1 MARYILIL
9 LFSLLFHI
17 SVKGEVFD
25 GTQNYHID
33 NDSLYSSGCLYYE
46 GGNYEKAYECLSS
59 FFADDSWRSSSTPV
73 AKGLRYLS
81 SCYRFGRGCKV
92 DVGKADYWMELAMQ
106 WGDENAL
113 KLLFDEDWNTLSDE
127 EKRKKLDFCVENTE
141 IWPLEMKYPLISY
154 IKGKRDS
161 VQVLE
166 SFTNYY
172 ILNGKETQNIDKRM
186 VDILLSMKNLNAD
199 DMYILAYCYKEGLGN
214 LQKNE
219 NESMDYLVKAA
230 DLGNEDAMYQIALAN
245 FKYEVEEKAD
255 SVFIKYAS
263 KVLGREHVR
272 SLVGYYYY
280 KYGEHFKK
288 LGNRRNQ
295 ESYFNDALRIWKSL
309 ADGGGHEVVVNNYGM
324 LLYGVYDVEECI
336 PYLEKAYQ
344 MSEQSAVDY
353 GYGKLERV
361 YDHIFSILA
370 DYYFRKSLDHGLA
383 VKKEP
388 IEKVIYYY
396 EEMDAPLDV
405 SEKLKLAECYCQT
418 NKYEQAKSILN
429 RIDQTHLNRY
439 EFCAFQ
445 RSEAMIYA
453 KEGKYEV
460 AFGVMFYVFEECY
473 HMGVNL
479 KLFQWYSWGKFGY
492 EYDINTERDKW
503 DKEYIAFTK
512 NLDKKKTKEYIIK
525 GLEILYK

>member
-1 MARYILIL
+1 MARCILIL

-17 SVKGEVFD
+17 GVQGEAID
-25 GTQNYHID
+25 GVRNYHID
-33 NDSLYSSGCLYYE
+33 KDFLYSSGCIYYE
-46 GGNYEKAYECLSS
+46 GENYGKAYDCLSS
-59 FFADDSWRSSSTPV
+59 FFSDESWRSSSTSV

-81 SCYRFGRGCKV
+81 SCYRFGRGCEV
-92 DVGKADYWMELAMQ
+92 NSEKADYWMEQAMQ

-127 EKRKKLDFCVENTE
+127 ERRKKLDFCVENTE
-141 IWPLEMKYPLISY
+141 VWPLEMKYPLLSY
-154 IKGKRDS
+154 KKGNRDS

-166 SFTNYY
+166 CY
-172 ILNGKETQNIDKRM
+172 ISYSGLNGKETSNIEKRM
-186 VDILLSMKNLNAD
+186 VDILLSMKTLNAE
-199 DMYILAYCYKEGLGN
+199 DMYVLSYCYKEGLGS
-214 LQKNE
+214 LQKND
-219 NESMDYLVKAA
+219 NESMGYLLKAA
-230 DLGNEDAMYQIALAN
+230 DLGNEDAMYQLALAN

-263 KVLGREHVR
+263 KVLGREHIR
-272 SLVGYYYY
+272 LLVGYYHY

-309 ADGGGHEVVVNNYGM
+309 ADGGEHEVLVNNYGM
-324 LLYGVYDVEECI
+324 LLYRLYSIEKCV
-336 PYLEKAYQ
+336 PYLENAYQ

-361 YDHIFSILA
+361 NDDLCSILA
-370 DYYFRKSLDHGLA
+370 DYYFRKSLDHGIA

-388 IEKVIYYY
+388 MEKAIYYY
-396 EEMDAPLDV
+396 EQMFAPLDV
-405 SEKLKLAECYCQT
+405 SEKLRLAECYCQT
-418 NKYEQAKSILN
+418 DKYEQAKSILN
-429 RIDQTHLNRY
+429 GIGPTLSRY
-439 EFCAFQ
+439 EFCPFHRA
-445 RSEAMIYA
+445 EAMIYA

-460 AFGVMFYVFEECY
+460 ALGIMLDVFEACY
-473 HMGVNL
+473 YSGVSL
-479 KLFQWYSWGKFGY
+479 QLFQWYSWGKFGY

-503 DKEYIAFTK
+503 NKEYIAFTK
-512 NLDKKKTKEYIIK
+512 NLYKKKTKGYILK

>member
-1 MARYILIL
+1 
-9 LFSLLFHI
+9 
-17 SVKGEVFD
+17 
-25 GTQNYHID
+25 
-33 NDSLYSSGCLYYE
+33 
-46 GGNYEKAYECLSS
+46 
-59 FFADDSWRSSSTPV
+59 
-73 AKGLRYLS
+73 
-81 SCYRFGRGCKV
+81 
-92 DVGKADYWMELAMQ
+92 
-106 WGDENAL
+106 
-113 KLLFDEDWNTLSDE
+113 
-127 EKRKKLDFCVENTE
+127 
-141 IWPLEMKYPLISY
+141 
-154 IKGKRDS
+154 
-161 VQVLE
+161 
-166 SFTNYY
+166 
-172 ILNGKETQNIDKRM
+172 M